1 MFGLF
6 SRKKS
11 AFENLGSHHF
21 EEALKENRKAVVI
34 DVRSPKEFKDG
45 HLPKAKNVNVMD
57 RDFAAKVAKLDKEGD
72 YYVYCR
78 SGARSRTACKL
89 MTRQG
94 FENVTNLSGG
104 MMAWRGKVTK
114 K

>member
-6 SRKKS
+6 SRNKKS
-11 AFENLGSHHF
+11 FGNLGSHHF

-45 HLPKAKNVNVMD
+45 HLPKAKNINVMD
-57 RDFAAKVAKLDKEGD
+57 ADFATKVAQLDKEAD

-104 MMAWRGKVTK
+104 IMGWRGKVTK